1 MKDTK
6 RQFVRCAFYD
16 HTAMQQQFEKMA
28 SQGWLIE
35 KISAYFWTYKRIEP
49 TNLHITVTY
58 FPSASEFDPGP
69 SEKQQ
74 MMEEFAARD
83 GWKLLTRWGQ
93 IQVFCN
99 ESEDPTPIE
108 TDPVIQVN
116 TIWRAMKKNLLPSHL
131 MILALCLYQLAFNGY
146 RLFTEMVD
154 FLSTPY
160 LLSSI
165 PLWVLLLLAEIN
177 ELITCFRWHRKAK
190 PAAENGIFLPVKTNR
205 FITFALILSCL
216 VVLFNTLQL
225 PSGFRTFSI
234 IWIAVILSIIV
245 IANLLKR
252 WLKRNGASKGTNYTL
267 TILLIIVMT
276 FVFLGIL
283 TAYILRNGMDDGRTP
298 VDSYERNGW
307 TFEIYDEPMP
317 LYVEDLMEIGD
328 STWSRER
335 NKHNETF
342 LLSRSEYRQGHI
354 QGGPEGLK
362 DLFYTIVDIKQ
373 PFLYDTIKQAMLNER
388 QDEVHGD
395 VIFIDHYEPIDAT
408 IWKASAAYQLHWSDS
423 ILDTYLIC
431 WENRIVEIKFYW
443 DPTPEQIEL
452 VVDKLK
458 NSMK

>member
-6 RQFVRCAFYD
+6 RQIVRCAFYD
-16 HTAMQQQFEKMA
+16 QTAMQQQFEKMA

-35 KISAYFWTYKRIEP
+35 KISGYLWTYHKIEP
-49 TNLHITVTY
+49 TDLHITVTY
-58 FPSASEFDPGP
+58 FPNASEFDPGP
-69 SEKQQ
+69 SESQQ

-116 TIWRAMKKNLLPSHL
+116 TIWRAMKKNLIPSHL

-177 ELITCFRWHRKAK
+177 ELITCFCWHRKAK

-216 VVLFNTLQL
+216 VVLINTLQL
-225 PSGFRTFSI
+225 PSGFQTFSL
-234 IWIAVILSIIV
+234 IWMAVILSIIL

-252 WLKRNGASKGTNYTL
+252 WL
-267 TILLIIVMT
+267 
-276 FVFLGIL
+276 
-283 TAYILRNGMDDGRTP
+283 
-298 VDSYERNGW
+298 
-307 TFEIYDEPMP
+307 
-317 LYVEDLMEIGD
+317 
-328 STWSRER
+328 
-335 NKHNETF
+335 
-342 LLSRSEYRQGHI
+342 
-354 QGGPEGLK
+354 
-362 DLFYTIVDIKQ
+362 
-373 PFLYDTIKQAMLNER
+373 
-388 QDEVHGD
+388 
-395 VIFIDHYEPIDAT
+395 
-408 IWKASAAYQLHWSDS
+408 
-423 ILDTYLIC
+423 
-431 WENRIVEIKFYW
+431 
-443 DPTPEQIEL
+443 
-452 VVDKLK
+452 
-458 NSMK
+458 

>member
-1 MKDTK
+1 MRETK
-6 RQFVRCAFYD
+6 RQIVNCAFYD
-16 HTAMQQQFEKMA
+16 QTSMQKQFEKMA
-28 SQGWLIE
+28 AQGWLID
-35 KISAYFWTYKRIEP
+35 KISSYIWTYRRIEP
-49 TNLHITVTY
+49 MDLHIAVTY
-58 FPSASEFDPGP
+58 FPNTSEFDPGP
-69 SEKQQ
+69 SESQQ
-74 MMEEFAARD
+74 MMEEFAAKD

-99 ESEDPTPIE
+99 KSPNPTPIE
-108 TDPVIQVN
+108 TDPVTQVN
-116 TIWRAMKKNLLPSHL
+116 TLWRAMKKNLIFSHL
-131 MILALCLYQLAFNGY
+131 MILALCLYQLTFNGY
-146 RLFTEMVD
+146 RLFTDMVD

-165 PLWVLLLLAEIN
+165 PLWLLLLFAEIN
-177 ELITCFRWHRKAK
+177 ELTTCFRWHRKAK

-225 PSGFRTFSI
+225 PSGFRIFSL
-234 IWIAVILSIIV
+234 IWIVVVLSIIV
-245 IANLLKR
+245 TANLLKR
-252 WLKRNGASKGTNYTL
+252 LLKQKGASKGINYTL
-267 TILLIIVMT
+267 TILLIIVLT

-283 TAYILRNGMDDGRTP
+283 TAYILRNGVDDGRIP

-328 STWSRER
+328 STWSREH

-342 LLSRSEYRQGHI
+342 LLSRSEYRQDYV

-362 DLFYTIVDIKQ
+362 DLSYTIVDIKQ
-373 PFLYDTIKQAMLNER
+373 PFLYDIVMKSMLIER

-395 VIFIDHYEPIDAT
+395 VVFIDHYEPIDAG
-408 IWKASAAYQLHWSDS
+408 IWKASEAYQLHWSDS

-443 DPTPEQIEL
+443 DPTPEQIKI

-458 NSMK
+458 K

>member
-6 RQFVRCAFYD
+6 RQIVRCAFYD
-16 HTAMQQQFEKMA
+16 QTAMQKQFEKMA
-28 SQGWLIE
+28 AEGWLID
-35 KISAYFWTYKRIEP
+35 KISAYFWTYRRIEP
-49 TNLHITVTY
+49 TDLHITVTY
-58 FPSASEFDPGP
+58 FPNASEFDPGP
-69 SEKQQ
+69 SESQQ
-74 MMEEFAARD
+74 IMEEFAARD

-108 TDPVIQVN
+108 TDPVTQVN
-116 TIWRAMKKNLLPSHL
+116 TIWRAMKKNLIPSHL
-131 MILALCLYQLAFNGY
+131 MVLALCLYQLIFNGY

-165 PLWVLLLLAEIN
+165 PLWILLLLAEIN

-216 VVLFNTLQL
+216 VILINTLQL
-225 PSGFRTFSI
+225 PSGFQKFSL
-234 IWIAVILSIIV
+234 IWMAVILSIIL

-267 TILLIIVMT
+267 TILLIIVLT
-276 FVFLGIL
+276 FIFLGIL
-283 TAYILRNGMDDGRTP
+283 TAFILRSGLDDGRTP

-307 TFEIYDEPMP
+307 TFEIYDERMP

-335 NKHNETF
+335 NKHNET
-342 LLSRSEYRQGHI
+342 LLVSRSEYRQDYI
-354 QGGPEGLK
+354 KGGPEGLK
-362 DLFYTIVDIKQ
+362 DLAYTIVDIKL
-373 PFLYDTIKQAMLNER
+373 PILYDTVKEAMLRER

-395 VIFIDHYEPIDAT
+395 VIFIDHYEPIDAAV
-408 IWKASAAYQLHWSDS
+408 WEASAAYQLHWSDS

-443 DPTPEQIEL
+443 DPTPEQIEIA
-452 VVDKLK
+452 VDKLK
-458 NSMK
+458 K

>member
-1 MKDTK
+1 MRDTK
-6 RQFVRCAFYD
+6 RQIVRCAFYD
-16 HTAMQQQFEKMA
+16 QTAMQKQFEKMA

-35 KISAYFWTYKRIEP
+35 KISGYLWTYRKIEP
-49 TNLHITVTY
+49 TDLHITVTY
-58 FPSASEFDPGP
+58 FPNASEFDPGP
-69 SEKQQ
+69 SESQQ

-108 TDPVIQVN
+108 TDPVTQVN
-116 TIWRAMKKNLLPSHL
+116 TIWRAMKKNLIPSHL
-131 MILALCLYQLAFNGY
+131 MVLALCLYQLIFNGY

-165 PLWVLLLLAEIN
+165 PLWILLLLAEIN

-225 PSGFRTFSI
+225 PSGFRTFSL
-234 IWIAVILSIIV
+234 IWMAVILSIIL

-267 TILLIIVMT
+267 TILLIIVLT

-283 TAYILRNGMDDGRTP
+283 TAFILRSGLDDGRTP

-317 LYVEDLMEIGD
+317 LYVEDLMEIGN
-328 STWSRER
+328 STWSREQ
-335 NKHNETF
+335 NKHNET
-342 LLSRSEYRQGHI
+342 LLVSRSEYRQDYVK
-354 QGGPEGLK
+354 GGPEGLK
-362 DLFYTIVDIKQ
+362 DLAYTIVDIKL
-373 PFLYDTIKQAMLNER
+373 PILYDTIKEAMLRER

-395 VIFIDHYEPIDAT
+395 VIFIDHYEPIDASL
-408 IWKASAAYQLHWSDS
+408 WEASVAYQLHWSDS

-431 WENRIVEIKFYW
+431 WDNRIVEIKFYW
-443 DPTPEQIEL
+443 DPTPEQIEI
-452 VVDKLK
+452 VVEKLK
-458 NSMK
+458 K

>member
-1 MKDTK
+1 MRDTK
-6 RQFVRCAFYD
+6 RQIVRCAFYD
-16 HTAMQQQFEKMA
+16 QVTMQKQFEKMA
-28 SQGWLIE
+28 SEGWLIE
-35 KISAYFWTYKRIEP
+35 KISAYFWTYRRIEP

-69 SEKQQ
+69 SDNQQ

-99 ESEDPTPIE
+99 EAENPRPIE

-116 TIWRAMKKNLLPSHL
+116 TIWRSMKKNLIPSHL
-131 MILALCLYQLAFNGY
+131 MILALCIYQLIFNGY
-146 RLFTEMVD
+146 RIFTEMVD

-160 LLSSI
+160 LLASI
-165 PLWVLLLLAEIN
+165 PIWVLLLLAEII
-177 ELITCFRWHRKAK
+177 EIITCFRWHRKAK
-190 PAAENGIFLPVKTNR
+190 PAADNGIFLPVKTNR
-205 FITFALILSCL
+205 FLTFALILSGL
-216 VVLFNTLQL
+216 IILINTLQL
-225 PSGFRTFSI
+225 PTGFRTFSLV
-234 IWIAVILSIIV
+234 WIVIVFSIIL
-245 IANLLKR
+245 IGNLAKKGLKR
-252 WLKRNGASKGTNYTL
+252 AGASKGTNYTL
-267 TILLIIVMT
+267 TILLITILT
-276 FVFLGIL
+276 FVFLGVL
-283 TAYILRNGMDDGRTP
+283 TFYIIRNGIDDGRTP
-298 VDSYERNGW
+298 VDSYDRNGW
-307 TFEIYDEPMP
+307 TFDIYDEPMP

-342 LLSRSEYRQGHI
+342 MISQSEYRQNHVK
-354 QGGPEGLK
+354 GGPEGLK
-362 DLFYTIVDIKQ
+362 DLSYTIVDIKQ
-373 PFLYDTIKQAMLNER
+373 PFLYDIVKKSMLNER

-395 VIFIDHYEPIDAT
+395 IVFIDHYEPIDAG
-408 IWKASAAYQLHWSDS
+408 IWEASAAYQLHWSDS

-458 NSMK
+458 K

>member
-1 MKDTK
+1 MRDTK
-6 RQFVRCAFYD
+6 RQIVRCAFYD
-16 HTAMQQQFEKMA
+16 QTAMQKQFEKMA
-28 SQGWLIE
+28 SEGWLID
-35 KISAYFWTYKRIEP
+35 KIGAYFWIYRRIEP

-58 FPSASEFDPGP
+58 FPNASEFDPGP
-69 SEKQQ
+69 SESQQ

-108 TDPVIQVN
+108 TDPVTQVN
-116 TIWRAMKKNLLPSHL
+116 TIWRAMKKNLIPSHL
-131 MILALCLYQLAFNGY
+131 MVLALCLYQLIFNGY

-177 ELITCFRWHRKAK
+177 ELTTCFRWHRKAK

-205 FITFALILSCL
+205 FLTFALILSCL

-225 PSGFRTFSI
+225 PSGFRTFSM

-276 FVFLGIL
+276 LVFLGIL
-283 TAYILRNGMDDGRTP
+283 TAYILRNGVDDGRTP
-298 VDSYERNGW
+298 VDSYEKNGW

-335 NKHNETF
+335 NKHNETI
-342 LLSRSEYRQGHI
+342 LLSRSEYRQDHVK
-354 QGGPEGLK
+354 GGPEGLK
-362 DLFYTIVDIKQ
+362 DLAYTVVDIKTS
-373 PFLYDTIKQAMLNER
+373 FLYDIVKQAMLNER

-395 VIFIDHYEPIDAT
+395 VIFIDHYEPIDAA
-408 IWKASAAYQLHWSDS
+408 IWDASAAYQLHWSDS
-423 ILDTYLIC
+423 TLDTYLVC
-431 WENRIVEIKFYW
+431 WESRIVEIKFYW
-443 DPTPEQIEL
+443 NPTPVQIEI
-452 VVDKLK
+452 VVEKLK
-458 NSMK
+458 K

>member
-1 MKDTK
+1 MRDTK
-6 RQFVRCAFYD
+6 RQIVRCAFYD
-16 HTAMQQQFEKMA
+16 QTAMQKQFEKMA

-35 KISAYFWTYKRIEP
+35 KISGYLWTYRKIEP
-49 TNLHITVTY
+49 TDLHITVTY
-58 FPSASEFDPGP
+58 FPNASEFDPGP
-69 SEKQQ
+69 SESQQ

-108 TDPVIQVN
+108 TDPVTQVN
-116 TIWRAMKKNLLPSHL
+116 TIWRAMKKNLIPSHL
-131 MILALCLYQLAFNGY
+131 MVLALCLYQLIFNGY

-165 PLWVLLLLAEIN
+165 PLWILLLLAEIN

-225 PSGFRTFSI
+225 PSGFRTFSL
-234 IWIAVILSIIV
+234 IWMAVILSIIL

-267 TILLIIVMT
+267 TILLIIVLT

-283 TAYILRNGMDDGRTP
+283 TAFILRSGLDDGRTP

-335 NKHNETF
+335 NKHNET
-342 LLSRSEYRQGHI
+342 LLVSRSEYRQDYVK
-354 QGGPEGLK
+354 GGPEGLK
-362 DLFYTIVDIKQ
+362 DLAYTIVDIKL
-373 PFLYDTIKQAMLNER
+373 PILYDTIKEAMLRER

-395 VIFIDHYEPIDAT
+395 VIFIDHYEPIDASL
-408 IWKASAAYQLHWSDS
+408 WEASVAYQLHWSDS

-431 WENRIVEIKFYW
+431 LDNRIVEIKFYW
-443 DPTPEQIEL
+443 DPTPEQIEI
-452 VVDKLK
+452 VVEKLK
-458 NSMK
+458 K

>member
-6 RQFVRCAFYD
+6 RQIVRCAFYD
-16 HTAMQQQFEKMA
+16 QTAMQKQFEKMA
-28 SQGWLIE
+28 FQGWLIE
-35 KISAYFWTYKRIEP
+35 KINAYFWTYRRIEP
-49 TNLHITVTY
+49 TDLHITVTY
-58 FPSASEFDPGP
+58 FPNASEFDPGP
-69 SEKQQ
+69 SENQQ

-83 GWKLLTRWGQ
+83 GWKLLARWGQ

-99 ESEDPTPIE
+99 ESENPIPIE
-108 TDPVIQVN
+108 TDPMTQVN
-116 TIWRAMKKNLLPSHL
+116 TIWLAMKKNLIPSHL
-131 MILALCLYQLAFNGY
+131 MILALCLYQLIFNGY

-177 ELITCFRWHRKAK
+177 ELITCFRWHHKAK

-225 PSGFRTFSI
+225 PSGFRTFSL
-234 IWIAVILSIIV
+234 IWMAVILSIIL

-283 TAYILRNGMDDGRTP
+283 TAYILRSGLDDGRTP
-298 VDSYERNGW
+298 IDSYDRNGW

-335 NKHNETF
+335 NKHTETI
-342 LLSRSEYRQGHI
+342 LLSRSEYRQDHVK
-354 QGGPEGLK
+354 GGPEGLK
-362 DLFYTIVDIKQ
+362 DLAYTIVDIKL
-373 PFLYDTIKQAMLNER
+373 PILYDTVKEAMLRER
-388 QDEVHGD
+388 QDEIHED
-395 VIFIDHYEPIDAT
+395 VIFIDHYEPVEAT
-408 IWKASAAYQLHWSDS
+408 IWEASAAYQLHWSDS

-431 WENRIVEIKFYW
+431 WDNRIVEIKFYW
-443 DPTPEQIEL
+443 DPTPEQIEI
-452 VVDKLK
+452 VVEKLK
-458 NSMK
+458 K